1 MKSKIKTKLLAL
13 ALSLWMLASVSANT
27 TYQYSLQNAEEF
39 ESAFVDSLGLGNW
52 TGVDGRPEMPA
63 GSSFSINAST
73 GLELTSS
80 SPEPT
85 VAGQVWKYLLPL
97 DSDWEVEVQAHIDNF
112 TPSFMASPK
121 NPDPVYYTGPTL
133 VFVGN
138 GTIDPVQAFSN
149 RLNWIFVRSLGAN
162 RTLENTLQEGAY
174 LAGNGSTDPVV
185 ETSSED
191 VVLTLRYTSSNR
203 SLTTL
208 WRTLNGTDSEVTIYP
223 VDQWSTDGNPPAFA
237 ALALTAASK
246 PLSDEAQFD
255 QGQDYS
261 LEPGLVYLKNLT
273 IAAHS
278 SDDLVPFSSVI
289 NSGSVSSTSSRGGPA
304 VAVKTKKKVGNGK
317 SALAKKWGVKKK
329 SEAKKSGGSKK
340 KADGKK
346 SGGKKKKKR

>member
-13 ALSLWMLASVSANT
+13 ALSPWMLASVSAIPDYN
-27 TYQYSLQNAEEF
+27 YGLSLNLQDAEKFEF
-39 ESAFVDSLGLGNW
+39 AFVDSLGLGNW

-63 GSSFSINAST
+63 GSSFSINVST

-97 DSDWEVEVQAHIDNF
+97 DSDWEVEVQAHIANF
-112 TPSFMASPK
+112 TPTFMASPK

-208 WRTLNGTDSEVTIYP
+208 WRPLNGTDSEVTIYP
-223 VDQWSTDGNPPAFA
+223 VDQWTTDGNPPAFA

-255 QGQDYS
+255 LGQDYS
-261 LEPGLVYLKNLT
+261 LEPGLVYLKNLN
-273 IAAHS
+273 IAADL
-278 SDDLVPFSSVI
+278 SDDMVLLSSRM
-289 NSGSVSSTSSRGGPA
+289 STGSVSAPPSGGSPA
-304 VAVKTKKKVGNGK
+304 VEKSKKKGK
-317 SALAKKWGVKKK
+317 SSAKKSSGSKKK
-329 SEAKKSGGSKK
+329 SEAKKAGGKK
-340 KADGKK
+340 KSEGKK